1 MSSNKQQ
8 QQKQKKKEDE
18 SEVPL
23 CDSCHQPCLA
33 LKACAG
39 CGCEKYCDSTCQKAR
54 WPHHKAECKTKRIER
69 ASEAKAKEAIKE
81 RVSGSGLRDM
91 GSIMAVLNMPSPPR
105 QPQRY
110 QQAEMYNAS
119 LDDLHKELQKI
130 LRQPGLDVDWVAP
143 DTGAT
148 STYVAAQQGN
158 DKCLSLL
165 ISHGADM
172 SKANKNGLAP
182 IHIACQIGRYA
193 CIEVLA
199 DAGADLNLRLASEC
213 GSTPATICCQFGHV
227 NCLALLDG
235 RGADLSRNNNMGQ
248 NTAHAASQNG
258 QLKCLQLL
266 GKRGADL
273 STKDEHGATP
283 LDHANAFKQPECID
297 FLLTSGASGHGSFA
311 PNSEADKV
319 CMSTVRG

>member
-1 MSSNKQQ
+1 MSSNKKMQQ
-8 QQKQKKKEDE
+8 IKKQEE
-18 SEVPL
+18 EPEVPR
-23 CDSCHQPCLA
+23 CDFCYQPSLS
-33 LKACAG
+33 LKDCAG

-81 RVSGSGLRDM
+81 RGSGSGLRDM
-91 GSIMAVLNMPSPPR
+91 GSIMAVLNMPSPPL

-148 STYVAAQQGN
+148 STYVAAQQGS

-172 SKANKNGLAP
+172 SKADKQSWAP
-182 IHIACQIGRYA
+182 IHIACHGGRYA

-199 DAGADLNLRLASEC
+199 DAGADLNLRLADEL
-213 GSTPATICCQFGHV
+213 GTTPAMFCCIHGHV
-227 NCLALLDG
+227 NCLALMGD
-235 RGADLSRNNNMGQ
+235 RGADLSRTSNIDQ
-248 NTAHAASQNG
+248 NTAHVASQNG

-266 GKRGADL
+266 GKRGVDL
-273 STKDEHGATP
+273 SKKDVDGHTP
-283 LDHANAFKQPECID
+283 LDHARLFNQLECID
-297 FLLTSGASGHGSFA
+297 YLLSVGAAGRVGA
-311 PNSEADKV
+311 RAIATEADKV
-319 CMSTVRG
+319 